1 MMREA
6 VGGENLRSD
15 VLFGCE
21 PRSEVFLVF
30 AFESYDLGHHAFDHN
45 GAMVRASDCKSEGIS
60 QRLLLIELA
69 VAVQSRA
76 DFGEQRDLFI
86 GCFARKVT

>member
-1 MMREA
+1 MRRAFIALLQLSHVIREL
-6 VGGENLRSD
+6 VRGKNLRVD

-21 PRSEVFLVF
+21 FRSGSFLMF

-45 GAMVRASDCKSEGIS
+45 GAMEGVCDCKSEGIS

-69 VAVQSRA
+69 VAV
-76 DFGEQRDLFI
+76 
-86 GCFARKVT
+86 